1 MTLKADTVQSQV
13 RAERLHDVVD
23 ERISFSD
30 LVSSIARFSWST
42 VRLGISMVEMMS
54 SVVTTQ
60 TFVPRGV
67 MKTSLEMAH
76 ALADAPRR
84 LIPGESHL
92 AWQEL
97 QNKLEVFSLFE
108 HVDLTLRLPP
118 SGNLTLAEL
127 MARASTL
134 GPYRSVWAIEGIGH
148 YYAECRRS
156 GKQQQSI
163 LQSDRDGSW
172 PTERLAALHA
182 GMGLSFAS
190 EVFETTPSH
199 ESSANL
205 KNRLQEFLS
214 LCRDNS
220 HEGYLD
226 ASCEALG
233 LVTRNLY
240 PHLLLSID
248 AELTELDDRLVG
260 YFWHGVGRAMYFAPS
275 NFLPTN
281 CAPWQAVEIA
291 LSEPPHEL
299 GRCNALA
306 GVIWSLALVNLRH
319 PKLLEL
325 FLKYHPQIA
334 ETAVF
339 DDSLRAALLI
349 WRDSSPHDTLIDA
362 LGSHHPS
369 NPDLIDLWTRV
380 TRACA
385 GASESEYLALKDKNG
400 LGTLFRC
407 C

>member
-1 MTLKADTVQSQV
+1 
-13 RAERLHDVVD
+13 
-23 ERISFSD
+23 
-30 LVSSIARFSWST
+30 
-42 VRLGISMVEMMS
+42 
-54 SVVTTQ
+54 
-60 TFVPRGV
+60 
-67 MKTSLEMAH
+67 MKTSLDVAH
-76 ALADAPRR
+76 ALAEAPRR
-84 LIPGESHL
+84 FMPGESRL

-127 MARASTL
+127 MAEASTL

-148 YYAECRRS
+148 YYTECMRS
-156 GKQQQSI
+156 GKRKRSI

-190 EVFETTPSH
+190 EVFETRPAH
-199 ESSANL
+199 KSSDEL
-205 KNRLQEFLS
+205 RNRLRVFLS
-214 LCRDNS
+214 LCHDNS

-226 ASCEALG
+226 ASYEALG
-233 LVTRNLY
+233 LVARNLY
-240 PHLLLSID
+240 PHLLPAID
-248 AELTELDDRLVG
+248 AELTKLDDRLVG

-281 CAPWQAVEIA
+281 CAPWRAVETA

-306 GVIWSLALVNLRH
+306 GVIWSLALVNLRQ
-319 PKLLEL
+319 PQVLEL

-334 ETAVF
+334 ETDVF
-339 DDSLRAALLI
+339 DNSLRAALLI
-349 WRDSSPHDTLIDA
+349 WRDSSPNDTLIQA

-369 NPDLIDLWTRV
+369 NPALIDLWNRV
-380 TRACA
+380 SRACA
-385 GASESEYLALKDKNG
+385 GASESQYLALKAKNG
-400 LGTLFRC
+400 LGNLFGC